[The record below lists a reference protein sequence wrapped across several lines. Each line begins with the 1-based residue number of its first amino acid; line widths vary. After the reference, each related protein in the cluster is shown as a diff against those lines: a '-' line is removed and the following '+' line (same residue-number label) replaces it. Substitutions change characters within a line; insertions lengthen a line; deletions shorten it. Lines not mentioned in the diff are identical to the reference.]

1 MHSLI
6 ADPEDPNTIWRQDH
20 MGMFRTRDGGE
31 RWERIE
37 KGLRTGKVGLAGAP
51 AAFGFPVALDPH
63 TKTLYCVPL
72 ESDEYRMPFDGR
84 LAVCTSSD
92 GGDSWHPVVKG
103 LSETPM
109 FTAVLRTSLATDG
122 LEPCGVYFGTTAGT
136 LHASRNGGSSWTT
149 LPVTL
154 PRILCVSAFVI

>member
-1 MHSLI
+1 
-6 ADPEDPNTIWRQDH
+6 
-20 MGMFRTRDGGE
+20 MFRTRDGGE

-37 KGLRTGKVGLAGAP
+37 KGLPTGKVGLAGAT
-51 AAFGFPVALDPH
+51 AAFGFALALDSR

-72 ESDEYRMPFDGR
+72 ESDQYRMPRDGR
-84 LAVCTSSD
+84 LAVWVSRS
-92 GGDSWHPVVKG
+92 GGRSWRPVVKG
-103 LSETPM
+103 LPKTPT